1 MRQTQLPH
9 GTVDIPA
16 LPASILQGAGKMFAD
31 AAASHTLFGHQNDGI
46 GRKVMDQFFLKRED
60 AHQLINIAGNAL
72 FGQHLCRCKNI
83 FYLVGVA
90 HQCGFCTRCENEFI
104 VLLAGTAVFCQS
116 FALSAAGVTDG
127 PGTLHLMAQQDG
139 KPVPQFFVV

>member
-60 AHQLINIAGNAL
+60 AHQLINIAGMPS
-72 FGQHLCRCKNI
+72 
-83 FYLVGVA
+83 
-90 HQCGFCTRCENEFI
+90 
-104 VLLAGTAVFCQS
+104 LAS
-116 FALSAAGVTDG
+116 ISAAARTSS
-127 PGTLHLMAQQDG
+127 TSSA
-139 KPVPQFFVV
+139 

>member
-60 AHQLINIAGNAL
+60 AHQLINIAGDAL

-90 HQCGFCTRCENEFI
+90 HQCGLCARRGDELIAFFAR
-104 VLLAGTAVFCQS
+104 AAVFCQS

-139 KPVPQFFVV
+139 KPMPQFFVV

>member
-16 LPASILQGAGKMFAD
+16 LPACILQGAGKVFAD
-31 AAASHTLFGHQNDGI
+31 AAAGHTLFGHQNDGI

-60 AHQLINIAGNAL
+60 AHQLINIAGDAL

-104 VLLAGTAVFCQS
+104 VLLA
-116 FALSAAGVTDG
+116 
-127 PGTLHLMAQQDG
+127 
-139 KPVPQFFVV
+139 